1 MAIGL
6 GIELVGRGLL
16 CPLCVALWRCL
27 LKINLDLV
35 EDLLLVVFL
44 AVDLAEHAEL
54 LVFIL

>member
-16 CPLCVALWRCL
+16 CPLCVTRWRCL
-27 LKINLDLV
+27 LKVNLDLV